1 MQIPRHLRQREP
13 ELRYFLQRP
22 LKQLVVVGLEMDL
35 SSLGQHLPILFKK
48 VPVGQPPLFLVALGP
63 RVAEVD
69 VQPVD
74 LPVGE
79 HIRQQRSVSV
89 HEPHVPQRRVPR
101 LLHGHHHGVRHL
113 LHGDQQHLRLC
124 RRGPHGEAALA
135 AAQLHP
141 QLPCLRH
148 QLPPA
153 PP

>member
-13 ELRYFLQRP
+13 ELWDLLQRP
-22 LKQLVVVGLEMDL
+22 LKQLVVVGLEVDL

-48 VPVGQPPLFLVALGP
+48 VPVGQPPFFLVALGP

-79 HIRQQRSVSV
+79 HIRQQRRVSV
-89 HEPHVPQRRVPR
+89 YEPYVPQPRVPR

-113 LHGDQQHLRLC
+113 FHGNQQYLRLC